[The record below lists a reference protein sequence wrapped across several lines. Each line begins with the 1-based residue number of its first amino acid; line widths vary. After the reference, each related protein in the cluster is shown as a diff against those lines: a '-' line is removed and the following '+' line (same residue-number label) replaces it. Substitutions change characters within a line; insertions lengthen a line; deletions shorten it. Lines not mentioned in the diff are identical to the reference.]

1 MFPPWESI
9 LWVRRTSQVFEDG
22 HEHIGVVRRGSV
34 RTVALKGP
42 ETAERIQGL
51 DWSDGSENGEEG

>member
-1 MFPPWESI
+1 M
-9 LWVRRTSQVFEDG
+9 FEDG